1 MEWEPEGRDAWVLDA
16 ERWIGQIRGVQQCK
30 MDIDSD
36 GEITGIHVVAGMD
49 REPRHIVRDVEGLL
63 KARLG
68 LSVYYKKIGV
78 VQVVDRDGE
87 ENAVDAPTARPV
99 TIAKIAGSV
108 SAEAPP
114 ATTTGEVRVGPVSGT
129 AAVDPPDSP
138 DVAEDAIE
146 AEGIGAIPVEAL
158 AAEAL
163 TVADSP
169 DEDLAATSAVL
180 LAEDLTPRLQCS
192 GVGMMASDQLVR
204 AEVELQ
210 AGTVEARGSEE
221 APNHAESDM
230 NVIARATV
238 DAVRQLLDDPV
249 LLNLSEVKMSTIG
262 GQSVVMVAVELVE
275 GRKSERLVG
284 TCPTSHNRQQAVV
297 YAVLDALNR
306 RLSLMTL
313 KAEEAIN

>member
-16 ERWIGQIRGVQQCK
+16 ERWIGQIRGVSQCK
-30 MDIDSD
+30 IDIDSE
-36 GEITGIHVVAGMD
+36 GEIAAVHVVAGMD

-68 LSVYYKKIGV
+68 LSVFYKKIGV
-78 VQVVDRDGE
+78 VQVMDSEPGDTGR
-87 ENAVDAPTARPV
+87 AKATKPPV
-99 TIAKIAGSV
+99 TIAKLADTAQSEAPRATKNVDANAAAGQPADAAIGAGSV
-108 SAEAPP
+108 AAGSVAAD
-114 ATTTGEVRVGPVSGT
+114 PV
-129 AAVDPPDSP
+129 
-138 DVAEDAIE
+138 
-146 AEGIGAIPVEAL
+146 
-158 AAEAL
+158 
-163 TVADSP
+163 VADP
-169 DEDLAATSAVL
+169 LATDNLDSGAVSVTSAVL
-180 LAEDLTPRLQCS
+180 LAEEVTPRLQCS
-192 GVGMMASDQLVR
+192 GVGVMASDLLVR

-210 AGTVEARGSEE
+210 AGAVEARGTEE
-221 APNHAESDM
+221 APNHSESDM
-230 NVIARATV
+230 TVIARATV
-238 DAVRQLLDDPV
+238 GAVRQLLDEPV
-249 LLNLSEVKMSTIG
+249 LLTLSEVKLSSIG